1 MSDRAFT
8 DYYKVL
14 GVDKNATPDE
24 IKKAY
29 RKLAR
34 QLHPDLNPDDPTAEE
49 KFKELNEAHE
59 VLSDEENRQKYD
71 RYGQHWRQV
80 QEGQAGAGYPGGT
93 AGAAEETEFGSY
105 GDFDDFLNEILN
117 RHGSCDRERSAA
129 GGGTRRRGYRYT
141 TTSGAP
147 DFEGDFDRGY
157 RSSYRDYAPHPDTEA
172 AFVLTM
178 AEAFAGTMKE
188 LQLEDEAAFKVRIPA
203 GAKPGSR
210 IKIKGKGRSNSIT
223 GKRGDLYLNIDI
235 APHAFF
241 TLDGD
246 FNLTCTIKLAPDE
259 AVLGT
264 EINVP
269 TPDGPV
275 ALKIPAGI
283 NSGQTLRLRGK
294 GWKLPKGN
302 RTDLLVKSEIVTP
315 KERDLSSAEREAYET
330 IRSNRT
336 FNPHADLEKITL

>member
-1 MSDRAFT
+1 MSDRAFK
-8 DYYKVL
+8 DYYAVL
-14 GVDKNATPDE
+14 GIEKNATPDE

-71 RYGQHWRQV
+71 RYGQYWKQA
-80 QEGQAGAGYPGGT
+80 QEGQEGAGYTGGT
-93 AGAAEETEFGSY
+93 DAGSYETEFGAY
-105 GDFDDFLNEILN
+105 GGFDDFINELLH
-117 RHGSCDRERSAA
+117 RYGSGDRSGQRA
-129 GGGTRRRGYRYT
+129 YRYT
-141 TTSGAP
+141 TATGAP
-147 DFEGDFDRGY
+147 DFEEDFHRGY
-157 RSSYRDYAPHPDTEA
+157 RASYRDYAPHPDTEA

-188 LQLEDEAAFKVRIPA
+188 LQLEGEEAFKVRIPA

-210 IKIKGKGRSNSIT
+210 VKIKGKGRSNPLT
-223 GKRGDLYLNIDI
+223 GQRGDLYLNIDI

-241 TLDGD
+241 RLDD
-246 FNLTCTIKLAPDE
+246 DLNLQGNIQLAPDE

-275 ALKIPAGI
+275 KLKIPAGI
-283 NSGQTLRLRGK
+283 DSGRTLRLRGK
-294 GWKLPKGN
+294 GWKSLKGD
-302 RTDLLVKSEIVTP
+302 RTDLLIKIEIVTP
-315 KERDLSSAEREAYET
+315 KERDLSAAEHEAYET
-330 IRSNRT
+330 IRSHRT
-336 FNPHADLEKITL
+336 FNPHADLESITL